1 MQKHPDTYIVSEG
14 ANTLDIGR
22 NLIGMQKPRHRL
34 DTGTWGVMGVGL
46 GYAIAAAVETGKKV
60 ISLHGD
66 SAFGFDGM
74 EVETICRYHLPVTVV
89 IINNGGIYN
98 GDRNPVKDQLG
109 PTVLSHNA
117 HYTEIAKAFGGD
129 SYRVSNYAEMKDALE
144 KAYESGNPSI
154 IDAQIPESMGKESG
168 HIGNLNPEL
177 DLAQLEDKDN

>member
-1 MQKHPDTYIVSEG
+1 
-14 ANTLDIGR
+14 
-22 NLIGMQKPRHRL
+22 
-34 DTGTWGVMGVGL
+34 
-46 GYAIAAAVETGKKV
+46 
-60 ISLHGD
+60 
-66 SAFGFDGM
+66 M
-74 EVETICRYHLPVTVV
+74 EIICRYHLPVTVV

-117 HYTEIAKAFGGD
+117 HYAEIAKAFGGD